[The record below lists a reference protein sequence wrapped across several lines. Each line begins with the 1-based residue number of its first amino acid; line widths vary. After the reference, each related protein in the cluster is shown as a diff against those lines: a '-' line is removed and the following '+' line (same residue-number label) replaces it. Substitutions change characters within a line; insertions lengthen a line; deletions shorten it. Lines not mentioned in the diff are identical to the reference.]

1 MTQKLLAIEKLEDS
15 CHSFLQEAPQNPKP
29 VIAAWGL
36 VKAGKSSLLN
46 MLSGHIE
53 DEFFKTGAVRT
64 TRLNQELET
73 DNYLL
78 MDTPGLGI
86 DQADSRQAYSG
97 LDSADVV
104 LFVHAPPGELD
115 QEEIELLTQ
124 VNATYAEETEKRLIL
139 VLSQLDK
146 DQDGALERV
155 RQRILEQLRE
165 RFGIRPQCFLVSNTR
180 YRKGAARGLQA
191 MINNSGVPQL
201 AAHLD
206 GLVQSIDEQQLE
218 SIRSSRR
225 SARKAELLAELEQ
238 AIAAERQQVALL
250 QQPYITK
257 MQAFNRI
264 MTELRQNFAARTA
277 EIASAQKKINS
288 L

>member
-1 MTQKLLAIEKLEDS
+1 MTKKSPTIEQLEDS
-15 CHSFLQEAPQNPKP
+15 CHSFLQEASQNPKP

-53 DEFFKTGAVRT
+53 DEFFKTGVVRT

-73 DNYLL
+73 DHYLL

-97 LDSADVV
+97 LDNADVV

-115 QEEIELLTQ
+115 QEEMELLTQ
-124 VNATYAEETEKRLIL
+124 LKATYAEDTEQRLVL

-146 DQDGALERV
+146 DQDGALERI
-155 RQRILEQLRE
+155 RQRIQEQLQE
-165 RFGIRPQCFLVSNTR
+165 RFGIQPKCFLVSNSR
-180 YRKGAARGLQA
+180 YRKGAAQGKQT
-191 MINNSGVPQL
+191 MIDSSGIPQL
-201 AAHLD
+201 AGHLD
-206 GLVQSIDEQQLE
+206 GLVQGIDEQLE
-218 SIRSSRR
+218 SVRASRR
-225 SARKAELLAELEQ
+225 AARKAELLAELERT
-238 AIAAERQQVALL
+238 IAAGRQQVARL
-250 QQPYITK
+250 QQPHVAK
-257 MQAFNRI
+257 VRAFNR
-264 MTELRQNFAARTA
+264 MMSELRQNFAARTA
-277 EIASAQKKINS
+277 EITAVQKELNS